1 MKRIFSEYVEEGILE
16 SKEEIELKKIL
27 IANRGEI
34 ARRILRTC
42 DKLGLE
48 SVVVYSEA
56 DESLPYVREATTARL
71 IGEPP
76 AAKSYLN
83 QEKILEIAKT
93 ENADAIHPGYGF
105 LSENGE
111 FVRTVEEAGLTFIGP
126 SAKVVDTMGDKV
138 RARQTMQV
146 AGVPVVPGSEG
157 AVNDV
162 EAAAAIA
169 EEIGY
174 PVMLKA
180 SAGGGGIGMQRCQ
193 TAEELRK
200 AFASNQNRAKAYFG
214 NADMFIEKLI
224 ENGRHIEVQ
233 IFGDA
238 KGNAVHLFERDC
250 SIQRRNQK
258 VIEETPSP
266 FLSEKT
272 KKEMFDAAVRAAK
285 HVGYRNAGTIEFI
298 VDENENFYFL
308 EMNTRLQVEHP
319 ITEKITGQDLVEW
332 QLKVAD
338 GEPLPL
344 KQEEITR
351 DGHAMEFRL
360 YAEDPEKFLPSPGTI
375 DEFTFPEIE
384 GVRVDTGVES
394 GSAVTPFY
402 DPMIA
407 KIIVSGYDRAATLEK
422 AKRFF
427 DGLTLTGIKNN
438 APLFERILNDEQF
451 IAGNY
456 TTKFLQR

>member
-1 MKRIFSEYVEEGILE
+1 MR
-16 SKEEIELKKIL
+16 KIL

-56 DESLPYVREATTARL
+56 DRELPYVEEATSAHS

-83 QEKILEIAKT
+83 QEKILEIAKR
-93 ENADAIHPGYGF
+93 ENVDAIHPGYGF
-105 LSENGE
+105 LSENAG
-111 FVRTVEEAGLTFIGP
+111 FVRAVEDAGLTFIGP
-126 SAKVVDTMGDKV
+126 SAKVVETMGDKV
-138 RARQTMQV
+138 RARQTMQA

-157 AVNDV
+157 ALAD
-162 EAAAAIA
+162 EDAAVAVA

-174 PVMLKA
+174 PIMLKA

-193 TAEELRK
+193 NEEELRK
-200 AFASNQNRAKAYFG
+200 AFTSNQNRAKAYFG

-224 ENGRHIEVQ
+224 ENGRHIEMQ
-233 IFGDA
+233 IFGDSH
-238 KGNAVHLFERDC
+238 GNAVHLFERDC

-266 FLSEKT
+266 FLSEKA
-272 KKEMFDAAVRAAK
+272 KNAMFDAAVRAVK

-298 VDENENFYFL
+298 VDEEENFYFL

-332 QLKVAD
+332 QIKVAD
-338 GEPLPL
+338 GEALPL

-351 DGHAMEFRL
+351 KGHAMEFRL

-375 DEFTFPEIE
+375 EEFTYPEIE
-384 GVRVDTGVES
+384 GVRVDTGFES

-407 KIIVSGYDRAATLEK
+407 KIIVSGYDRAETLEK

-427 DGLTLTGIKNN
+427 AGLKLTGIKNN
-438 APLFERILNDEQF
+438 APLFERILADEQF
-451 IAGNY
+451 IQGNY

>member
-1 MKRIFSEYVEEGILE
+1 M
-16 SKEEIELKKIL
+16 KKIL

-42 DKLGLE
+42 DRLGVE

-56 DESLPYVREATTARL
+56 DKDLPYVTEASKAHS

-83 QEKILEIAKT
+83 QEKLLEIAEK
-93 ENADAIHPGYGF
+93 EQVDAIHPGYGF
-105 LSENGE
+105 LSENAG
-111 FVRTVEEAGLTFIGP
+111 FVRAVEDAGITFIGP
-126 SAKVVDTMGDKV
+126 AANVVEAMGDKV
-138 RARQTMQV
+138 RARQTMKA

-157 AVNDV
+157 AVDDV
-162 EAAAAIA
+162 DAAAQVA

-193 TAEELRK
+193 SEEELRK
-200 AFASNQNRAKAYFG
+200 AFQSNQNRAKNYFG
-214 NADMFIEKLI
+214 NADMFVEKMI
-224 ENGRHIEVQ
+224 ENGRHIEMQV
-233 IFGDA
+233 FGDA
-238 KGNAVHLFERDC
+238 HGNAVHLFERDC

-266 FLSEKT
+266 FLSEAA
-272 KKEMFDAAVRAAK
+272 KEKMFEAAVRAVK
-285 HVGYRNAGTIEFI
+285 HVEYRNAGTIEFI
-298 VDENENFYFL
+298 VDEDENFYFL

-319 ITEKITGQDLVEW
+319 ITEATTGLDLVEW
-332 QLKVAD
+332 QIKVAD
-338 GEPLPL
+338 GEELPL
-344 KQEEITR
+344 GQEEIYR
-351 DGHAMEFRL
+351 SGHAMEFRL

-375 DEFTFPEIE
+375 EQFTYPEME

-394 GSAVTPFY
+394 GSAVTPYY
-402 DPMIA
+402 DPMVA
-407 KIIVSGYDRAATLEK
+407 KVIVSGSDRAEVIEK
-422 AKRFF
+422 AKQFF
-427 DGLTLTGIKNN
+427 NGLTLTGIKNN
-438 APLFERILNDEQF
+438 APLFEKILQDEDF
-451 IAGNY
+451 TAGQY

>member
-1 MKRIFSEYVEEGILE
+1 M
-16 SKEEIELKKIL
+16 KKIL

-42 DKLGLE
+42 DKLGVE

-56 DESLPYVREATTARL
+56 DKELPYVTEATKAYS

-83 QEKILEIAKT
+83 QEKILEIAEK
-93 ENADAIHPGYGF
+93 EQVDAIHPGYGF
-105 LSENGE
+105 LSENAG
-111 FVRTVEEAGLTFIGP
+111 FVRAVEEAGITFIGP
-126 SAKVVDTMGDKV
+126 SANVVEAMGDKV
-138 RARQTMQV
+138 RARQTMKA

-162 EAAAAIA
+162 DAAAEVA

-193 TAEELRK
+193 SEEELRK
-200 AFASNQNRAKAYFG
+200 AFQSNQNRAKNYFG
-214 NADMFIEKLI
+214 SADMFVEKLI
-224 ENGRHIEVQ
+224 ENGRHIEMQV
-233 IFGDA
+233 FGDA
-238 KGNAVHLFERDC
+238 HGNAVHLYERDC

-266 FLSEKT
+266 FLSQAAKEK
-272 KKEMFDAAVRAAK
+272 MFDAAVRAVK
-285 HVGYRNAGTIEFI
+285 HVEYRNAGTIEFI
-298 VDENENFYFL
+298 VDEDENFYFL

-319 ITEKITGQDLVEW
+319 ITEATTDLDLVAW
-332 QLKVAD
+332 QIKVAD
-338 GEPLPL
+338 GEEIPLR
-344 KQEEITR
+344 QEEIQR
-351 DGHAMEFRL
+351 SGHAMEFRL

-375 DEFTFPEIE
+375 EQFTYPEME

-394 GSAVTPFY
+394 GSAVTPYY
-402 DPMIA
+402 DPMVA
-407 KIIVSGYDRAATLEK
+407 KVIVSGSDRAEVIGK
-422 AKRFF
+422 AKQFF
-427 DGLTLTGIKNN
+427 NGLTLTGIKNN
-438 APLFERILNDEQF
+438 APLFEKILQDKDF
-451 IAGNY
+451 TAGQY

>member
-1 MKRIFSEYVEEGILE
+1 M
-16 SKEEIELKKIL
+16 KKIL

-34 ARRILRTC
+34 ARRILQTC
-42 DKLGLE
+42 DKLEME

-56 DESLPYVREATTARL
+56 DKELPYVEEATAAYL

-83 QEKILEIAKT
+83 QDKILEVAKK

-105 LSENGE
+105 LSENAG
-111 FVRTVEEAGLTFIGP
+111 FVRAVEEAGLTFIGP
-126 SAKVVDTMGDKV
+126 GADVVEAMGDKV
-138 RARQTMQV
+138 RARQTMQA

-157 AVNDV
+157 AVGDV
-162 EAAAAIA
+162 DEAAEIAAD
-169 EEIGY
+169 IGY

-180 SAGGGGIGMQRCQ
+180 SAGGGGIGMQRCGS
-193 TAEELRK
+193 EEEVRK
-200 AFASNQNRAKAYFG
+200 AFASNQKRAKTYFG
-214 NADMFIEKLI
+214 NADMFIEKCVD
-224 ENGRHIEVQ
+224 NGRHIEVQ
-233 IFGDA
+233 VFGDSQR
-238 KGNAVHLFERDC
+238 NAVHLFERDC

-266 FLSEKT
+266 FLSEVA
-272 KKEMFDAAVRAAK
+272 KEKMFDAAVQAVK

-298 VDENENFYFL
+298 VDEDENFYFL

-319 ITEKITGQDLVEW
+319 ITELTTDLDLVEW
-332 QLKVAD
+332 QIKVAD
-338 GEPLPL
+338 GQQLPL
-344 KQEEITR
+344 KQEEIR
-351 DGHAMEFRL
+351 RSGHAMEFRL

-375 DEFTFPEIE
+375 EEFTYPNLDGI
-384 GVRVDTGVES
+384 RVDTGVQS
-394 GSAVTPFY
+394 GTSVTPYY

-407 KIIVSGYDRAATLEK
+407 KVIVSGSERSDTIER

-438 APLFERILNDEQF
+438 APLFKKILRDENF
-451 IAGNY
+451 AAGQY